1 MKIRDVLS
9 AVNGRLVHGEQFLE
23 NEVHFGFASDL
34 MSDVL
39 TITEENVLLITGL
52 TGIQVIRTAVLS
64 DITVILLARGK
75 KATSEMTAL
84 ADEHGLVL
92 AECQYSMFKTSGLLY
107 QEGLKA
113 VF

>member
-9 AVNGRLVHGEQFLE
+9 VVNGRLIHGELFLE
-23 NEVHFGFASDL
+23 KDVQFGFASDL

-39 TITEENVLLITGL
+39 TVTEENVLLITGL

-64 DITVILLARGK
+64 DITVILLVRGK
-75 KATSEMTAL
+75 KAPPEMAAL
-84 ADEHGLVL
+84 AAEHDLVL

-107 QEGLKA
+107 KEGLKA
-113 VF
+113 IF